1 MVTGVLTRRWLGEQ
15 SLLLAAREPLGH
27 ETATMGSAGYVYGY
41 ASMVGKVI
49 VTAVAIEPPIAHAR
63 GADVS

>member
-1 MVTGVLTRRWLGEQ
+1 
-15 SLLLAAREPLGH
+15 
-27 ETATMGSAGYVYGY
+27 MGSAGYVYGY